1 MADEALGKPRD
12 PQFPDYVYAAR
23 PLIEVFR
30 DRDGRKRIGNLF
42 LGEWMK
48 VLDER
53 VSPKRL
59 MRVKYRGGEGYVAPT
74 DVSRDRF
81 LEIFFIDVSQGD
93 AILIQT
99 PDDRRILIDG
109 GDTEDAWSF
118 IRNKYRLDKPDN
130 YIDLDAVVATHSDSD
145 HAGGLVHILT
155 DRKIAVKRFYHIGL
169 FRRTDSA
176 GDPGPHTGGRVS
188 GLEDRP
194 EKGVAPALT
203 PLMRKLLDAVDQAE
217 QNLPVVVG
225 RMAGSGRRVDT
236 PAGGFVCRRLD
247 AADRYL
253 PPYDDP
259 AKLLT
264 IEVLWPKA
272 EVRDGRPTYPWYGT
286 AGRTVN
292 GNSVTLCARHGD
304 RRFLLSGDLNA
315 DAMEHLLKSCPEAA
329 LAAHVYKAAHHGSQD
344 FSVPFLKAVK
354 PDVAV
359 ISSGDDGNDIHGHPR
374 AVLVGTITRY
384 SRCERPAVFITE
396 LAACYQRL
404 SREEQARFDA
414 GKTQLYERSIQG
426 IIHLRSNGQELCVGS
441 VHGTRARYKWDV
453 WPQARIRPD
462 D

>member
-1 MADEALGKPRD
+1 MADEVLGKVRD

-23 PLIEVFR
+23 PLIDVFR
-30 DRDGRKRIGNLF
+30 DRDGRKSIGNLF

-145 HAGGLVHILT
+145 HAGGLINILT
-155 DRKIAVKRFYHIGL
+155 DRKIAVKRFYHNGL

-176 GDPGPHTGGRVS
+176 GDPGPHVGGRVS

-194 EKGVAPALT
+194 GKGAAPALT
-203 PLMRKLLDAVDQAE
+203 PLMQKLLDAVDQAE

-225 RMAGSGRRVDT
+225 RMADSGRRVDT

-253 PPYDDP
+253 PPYDDS

-264 IEVLWPKA
+264 IEVLCWPPA
-272 EVRDGRPTYPWYGT
+272 SGGCRGRSRPGSTP
-286 AGRTVN
+286 GR
-292 GNSVTLCARHGD
+292 R
-304 RRFLLSGDLNA
+304 
-315 DAMEHLLKSCPEAA
+315 
-329 LAAHVYKAAHHGSQD
+329 GST
-344 FSVPFLKAVK
+344 SVPSRASSTCAATGRSSASGRCTA
-354 PDVAV
+354 PGPA
-359 ISSGDDGNDIHGHPR
+359 ISGMCGR
-374 AVLVGTITRY
+374 
-384 SRCERPAVFITE
+384 RPGSDPTTE
-396 LAACYQRL
+396 PPADRLA
-404 SREEQARFDA
+404 
-414 GKTQLYERSIQG
+414 GG
-426 IIHLRSNGQELCVGS
+426 ILQTG
-441 VHGTRARYKWDV
+441 
-453 WPQARIRPD
+453 
-462 D
+462 